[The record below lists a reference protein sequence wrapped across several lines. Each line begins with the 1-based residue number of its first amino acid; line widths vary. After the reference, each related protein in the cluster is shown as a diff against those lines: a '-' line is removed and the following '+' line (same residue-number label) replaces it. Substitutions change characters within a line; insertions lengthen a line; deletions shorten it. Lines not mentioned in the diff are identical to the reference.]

1 MKKNFSIGGA
11 IVSLLLLSVFS
22 GCQSAE
28 VKETAAPAEPEV
40 ARRAPGSLLSL
51 EGVYNV
57 RDLGGYRAADGKTV
71 RWEKI
76 LRAGE
81 LDKLNPEG
89 VALLEGIGIK
99 TIVDFRDA
107 GEKAAAPDAAIA
119 TVQNTIELP
128 IEVSSLMDTRT
139 LARAPLA
146 QNEQILVTGNK
157 FFVTDAQAQYK
168 SFFAAVSDENNLPLM
183 FHCTAGKDR
192 AGFAA
197 AMFLSALGV
206 DRETVIQDYLLS
218 GEYVAVK
225 YAPYIAQIP
234 NLAPIFETR
243 REYIQAAFD
252 TIDNEYGGTE
262 KYLTEKLGVD
272 MAKLKAIYLK

>member
-1 MKKNFSIGGA
+1 
-11 IVSLLLLSVFS
+11 VSLLILSVFA
-22 GCQSAE
+22 GCQSA
-28 VKETAAPAEPEV
+28 PGPEI
-40 ARRAPGSLLSL
+40 AGPAPGTLLPV
-51 EGVYNV
+51 EGAYNV
-57 RDLGGYRAADGKTV
+57 RDLGGYRTGDGKTV
-71 RWEKI
+71 LWKKI
-76 LRAGE
+76 IRSGD
-81 LDKLNPEG
+81 LDKLSPGG
-89 VALLEGIGIK
+89 VAYLEGIGIK

-107 GEKAAAPDAAIA
+107 GEKAAAPDAVIS
-119 TVQNTIELP
+119 TVQNTLDFP
-128 IEVSSLMDTRT
+128 IEVGSLMDTRA

-146 QNEQILVTGNK
+146 QNEQILVTGNR
-157 FFVTDAQAQYK
+157 FFVTDAQEQFK
-168 SFFAAVSDENNLPLM
+168 SFFAAVSDEKNLPLL

-218 GEYVAVK
+218 GEYVAAK

-234 NLAPIFETR
+234 NLAPVFESR

-272 MAKLKAIYLK
+272 LAKLKAIYLK

>member
-1 MKKNFSIGGA
+1 
-11 IVSLLLLSVFS
+11 VYL
-22 GCQSAE
+22 
-28 VKETAAPAEPEV
+28 KETEIDRP
-40 ARRAPGSLLSL
+40 APGSILPL

-57 RDLGGYRAADGKTV
+57 RDLGGYRTADGKTV
-71 RWEKI
+71 RWEKM

-81 LDKLNPEG
+81 LDKLNPDG

-107 GEKAAAPDAAIA
+107 EEKAAAPDAAIS
-119 TVQNTIELP
+119 TVKNRLELP
-128 IEVSSLMDTRT
+128 IEVGSLMDTRT
-139 LARAPLA
+139 LARAPLD
-146 QNEQILVTGNK
+146 QNEQILVAGNR
-157 FFVTDAQAQYK
+157 FFVTDSQEQFK
-168 SFFAAVSDENNLPLM
+168 SFFAAVSDENNLPVL

-206 DRETVIQDYLLS
+206 DREIVIRDYLLS
-218 GEYVAVK
+218 GGYVAAK

-234 NLAPIFETR
+234 NLAPVFESR

-252 TIDNEYGGTE
+252 AIDTDYGGIE

-272 MAKLKAIYLK
+272 MAKLRAIYTK